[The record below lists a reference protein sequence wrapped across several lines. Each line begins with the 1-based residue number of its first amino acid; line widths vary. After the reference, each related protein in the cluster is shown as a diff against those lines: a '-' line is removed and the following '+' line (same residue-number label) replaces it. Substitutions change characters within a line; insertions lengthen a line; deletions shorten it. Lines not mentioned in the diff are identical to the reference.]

1 MASIT
6 YNREELL
13 SLLPPSIEGPKI
25 KRAVRE
31 MLFSHEIW
39 SPRRIR
45 SNILLKLQRSS
56 QACRR
61 RQANLK
67 FDLLNSRSAVNK
79 AALIKDSMHDGA
91 FDILVLTET
100 WIPSDAPGCIAHSL
114 SPDSF
119 TSVHQHRGSSND
131 KRGGGIAVIH
141 RHELKSTNIGPLA
154 HAEFEGLHLKF
165 NNRRTSFIISSI
177 YRPPGP
183 IKASFIKEFEDLI
196 DLISSYNLPFIICGD
211 FNAPSSGTRI
221 DEHLEGLIDSHGL
234 LQHVTSP
241 THSKGHMLDLLITSS
256 SYDSLISNIDISEVT
271 YSDHHLIA
279 CNIST
284 DKPPPVSSTVVAS
297 EKSTG

>member
-1 MASIT
+1 MAPIK

-13 SLLPPSIEGPKI
+13 SFLPPLIEGPKI
-25 KRAVRE
+25 KRAVRK

-39 SPRRIR
+39 NPRRIR
-45 SNILLKLQRSS
+45 SNILLKLRRLS

-67 FDLLNSRSAVNK
+67 FGLLNSRSAVNK

-100 WIPSDAPGCIAHSL
+100 WIPSDAPGCIVHSL
-114 SPDSF
+114 APDSF
-119 TSVHQHRGSSND
+119 TTVHQHRGSSND

-141 RHELKSTNIGPLA
+141 RHELKSTNIGPPA

-183 IKASFIKEFEDLI
+183 IKEFEDLI
-196 DLISSYNLPFIICGD
+196 HLISSYNLPFTICGD
-211 FNAPSSGTRI
+211 FNAPGSGTRI

-234 LQHVTSP
+234 GLLQHS
-241 THSKGHMLDLLITSS
+241 SKGHTLDLLITSS
-256 SYDSLISNIDISEVT
+256 SYDRWLGIYTLGST
-271 YSDHHLIA
+271 YSLPKSKSSQS
-279 CNIST
+279 CN
-284 DKPPPVSSTVVAS
+284 
-297 EKSTG
+297 GL